1 MMMETIL
8 SLVIL
13 ILLFAAGVAIH
24 RTKDLLVAIIMF
36 SSFSFLMAVLWLV
49 LQAPD
54 VALTEAAIG
63 SGITTLLFLAVLSKT
78 KRYTR

>member
-1 MMMETIL
+1 MMETIL

-13 ILLFAAGVAIH
+13 VLLFAAGVAIH

-49 LQAPD
+49 LQATD

-78 KRYTR
+78 QRYTR

>member
-1 MMMETIL
+1 METIL
-8 SLVIL
+8 SIVIL
-13 ILLFAAGVAIH
+13 ILLIVASIAIDQ
-24 RTKDLLVAIIMF
+24 TKDLLVAIIVF
-36 SSFSFLMAVLWLV
+36 SSFSFLMTVLWLV

-78 KRYTR
+78 ERKSL